1 MDASETVKSTVDHEK
16 MPEFVIERYKY
27 ILQQIHAINENVY
40 RFLAL
45 FQTVSTA
52 LVTATLALFVGHNK
66 WGIPPDVA
74 HAGVVGLLLLIT
86 VSAAFVVLLI
96 IVGIA
101 SWIDYRREE
110 CELANRFFLS
120 DFRTPP
126 RLRNCL
132 RWYETYIALFIIIV
146 TSFLWI
152 LAAVYL
158 LPHL

>member
-1 MDASETVKSTVDHEK
+1 MDASETVTSTVDHEK

-27 ILQQIHAINENVY
+27 ILQQIHTINENVY

-45 FQTVSTA
+45 FQAVSTA

-74 HAGVVGLLLLIT
+74 HAGIVGLLLLIT
-86 VSAAFVVLLI
+86 ASAAFVVLLI

-101 SWIDYRREE
+101 SWIDYRQEE
-110 CELANRFFLS
+110 CELAHRFFLS

-146 TSFLWI
+146 TSLLWI
-152 LAAVYL
+152 LATVYL